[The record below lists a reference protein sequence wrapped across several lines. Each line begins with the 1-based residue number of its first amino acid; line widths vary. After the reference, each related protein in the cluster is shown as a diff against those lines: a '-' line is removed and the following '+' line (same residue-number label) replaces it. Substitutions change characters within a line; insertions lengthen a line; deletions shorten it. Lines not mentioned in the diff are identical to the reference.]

1 MKKLT
6 LRDVRALKP
15 DKEIMDPSLPRFG
28 ARRRAGEAVTFFVA
42 YRTASGVRRR
52 QKIGELGLWTPDTAR
67 KEALQILADVD
78 KGDDP
83 QAAKRGQRDALTMN
97 EVFDLYMTEE
107 RAGRILGRRGE
118 PKKASTVYND
128 AGAIRA
134 HLSPLIGHLKARD
147 VDRRAVERAMHSIAE
162 GRTARLVKGKPRGL
176 ARIAG
181 GKGAATRVTG
191 LLGAVMNFALSRSLI
206 ETNPVRGV
214 RRFADNA
221 RDRRLS
227 DEEYGMLS
235 TGLRKAFD
243 DGAWPPSVA
252 CLRWL
257 ALTGWRR
264 GEALTLWWREV
275 DFSRRTAFLPDS
287 KTGKSMRPLSRVA
300 IDMLRTLPRTG
311 EFVFPAKGGGVMG
324 GFRRHAHAIIATAG
338 LSGATPHV
346 LRHSFVSVAA
356 ELGLSDPTIGALV
369 GHKGRSI
376 TSKYVHFADAPLLAA
391 ADQVA
396 EKIVALM
403 GEAKSDNKVIEL
415 RKSVNQI
422 A

>member
-1 MKKLT
+1 
-6 LRDVRALKP
+6 
-15 DKEIMDPSLPRFG
+15 MD
-28 ARRRAGEAVTFFVA
+28 
-42 YRTASGVRRR
+42 
-52 QKIGELGLWTPDTAR
+52 
-67 KEALQILADVD
+67 
-78 KGDDP
+78 
-83 QAAKRGQRDALTMN
+83 
-97 EVFDLYMTEE
+97 
-107 RAGRILGRRGE
+107 
-118 PKKASTVYND
+118 
-128 AGAIRA
+128 
-134 HLSPLIGHLKARD
+134 
-147 VDRRAVERAMHSIAE
+147 
-162 GRTARLVKGKPRGL
+162 
-176 ARIAG
+176 
-181 GKGAATRVTG
+181 
-191 LLGAVMNFALSRSLI
+191 FALSRSLI

-227 DEEYGMLS
+227 DEEYGLLS
-235 TGLRKAFD
+235 TGLRKTFD

-264 GEALTLWWREV
+264 GEALTLRWREV
-275 DFSRRTAFLPDS
+275 DFSRRTAFLSDS
-287 KTGKSMRPLSRVA
+287 KTGKSMRPLSHAA

-311 EFVFPAKGGGVMG
+311 EFVFPAKGGGGMG
-324 GFRRHAHAIIATAG
+324 GFRRHAHAIMATAG

-403 GEAKSDNKVIEL
+403 GEAKSDNKVIDL